1 MKDINDVLFERGQL
15 VDQMTKLS
23 AAHQDGFSAETQAEY
38 DRIDAKQSELKVV
51 ADRMHKEESLKA
63 ELASAPTAKKIAVEQ
78 AEELKATNSKE
89 YINAFMNGYIRKGA
103 ISNAL
108 QVGTNS
114 EGGYLTHDDFDMRFR
129 EIRDDYN
136 ALRPFVDVITTTGD
150 HNIRVEA
157 TNGVSSWGAEESV
170 YAEADSSFGNVELG
184 AHKLKRLV
192 KVSEELLQDSDFD
205 IANYLAAAFGRS
217 HGLAEEAAFING
229 TGTGQPTGIVAGAG
243 DVGSAETAI
252 TEEALYDLFFGLNRV
267 YRGNATFIFNDAS
280 VRTIRGIENGSGDK
294 IWQPSLIA
302 GTPDTVLG
310 RPFITSAYMGV
321 ASDSPAE
328 AVAVFGDLKN
338 YTIADRTGLSV
349 QRLNE
354 LYAANGQVGFR
365 GFSRVDGKTVQAAG
379 IKKLILA

>member
-23 AAHQDGFSAETQAEY
+23 AAHQEGFSAETQAEY
-38 DRIDAKQSELKVV
+38 DRIDGKQSELKST
-51 ADRMHKEESLKA
+51 ADRMHKEDSLKA
-63 ELASAPTAKKIAVEQ
+63 ELASAPTAKKIAFEQ
-78 AEELKATNSKE
+78 AEEVKATNSKE
-89 YINAFMNGYIRKGA
+89 YVNAFLNGFIRKGS

-114 EGGYLTHDDFDMRFR
+114 EGGFLTHDDFDMRFR

-136 ALRPFVDVITTTGD
+136 ALRPFVDVITTSGD

-157 TNGVSSWGAEESV
+157 TNGASTWGAEESA

-217 HGLAEEAAFING
+217 HGIAEETAFIAG
-229 TGTGQPTGIVAGAG
+229 TGTGQPTGLIGGAGA
-243 DVGSAETAI
+243 VATAETAI
-252 TEEALYDLFFGLNRV
+252 TEVALYDLFFGLSRV
-267 YRGNATFIFNDAS
+267 YRGQGTFIFNDAS
-280 VRTIRGIENGSGDK
+280 VRTIRSLRNGANDA
-294 IWQPSLIA
+294 IWQPSLVA
-302 GTPDTVLG
+302 GNPDMVLG
-310 RPFITSAYMGV
+310 RPFITSAHMGV
-321 ASDSPAE
+321 AGESPE
-328 AVAVFGDLKN
+328 VACAIFGDLKN
-338 YTIADRTGLSV
+338 YTVADRTGLSV

-354 LYAANGQVGFR
+354 LFAVNGQVGFR
-365 GFSRVDGKTVQAAG
+365 GFNRVDGKVVQAAG